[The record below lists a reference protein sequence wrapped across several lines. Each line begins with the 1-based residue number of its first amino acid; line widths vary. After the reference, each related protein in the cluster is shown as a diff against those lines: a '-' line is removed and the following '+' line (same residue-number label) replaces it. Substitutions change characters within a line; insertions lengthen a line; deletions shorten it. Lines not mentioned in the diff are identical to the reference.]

1 MIRSLAVRGPL
12 NDAVVRVELAP
23 NPALPPGTSLVRY
36 YRVRYSDLTGWSH
49 YGDATVINWY
59 LAAFSF

>member
-1 MIRSLAVRGPL
+1 MWHDADTWQNVHHVWSLP
-12 NDAVVRVELAP
+12 LAP
-23 NPALPPGTSLVRY
+23 SSVRASWPLKLVRY

-59 LAAFSF
+59 LAALSF